1 VIEIRPIKTEKEIL
15 HVRKL
20 LDEYSAWLLN
30 FGDVFE
36 NYVFEI
42 DNLKNYYQYGKII
55 ILRFDNELI
64 GCGCLLKLDTEIC
77 ELKRMFIT
85 DIYRNQGLG
94 KVFLS
99 KIINIARIDNYKVLK
114 LATYDFMVN
123 AITLYKSFGF
133 SEIAPYKSKLID
145 KMKFFEF
152 QLAINN

>member
-1 VIEIRPIKTEKEIL
+1 MIEIRPIKTENEIL
-15 HVRKL
+15 HVKRL
-20 LDEYSAWLLN
+20 LNEYSVWLLN
-30 FGDVFE
+30 FGDIFK

-42 DNLKNYYQYGKII
+42 DNLIDYYQNGKII
-55 ILRFDNELI
+55 ILRFDNEII

-94 KVFLS
+94 KVFLLE
-99 KIINIARIDNYKVLK
+99 IINIARIDNYKVLK
-114 LATYDFMVN
+114 LDTYEFMVN

-133 SEIAPYKSKLID
+133 SEIAPYKNRLTD